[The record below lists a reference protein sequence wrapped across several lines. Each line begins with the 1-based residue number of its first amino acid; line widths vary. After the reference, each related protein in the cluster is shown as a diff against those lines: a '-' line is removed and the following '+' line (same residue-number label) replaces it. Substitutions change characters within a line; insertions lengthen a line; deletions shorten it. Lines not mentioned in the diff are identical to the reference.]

1 MTNTKLQ
8 HLEDLDFVWHRDDA
22 VWNQRFEELKKYFDE
37 NGNCN
42 VPRKTPKLG
51 SWVHMQRNKKHI
63 RAAHTEE
70 RKSKL
75 RKLGSFHY

>member
-8 HLEDLDFVWHRDDA
+8 HLEDLDLKWNPHDA
-22 VWNQRFEELKKYFDE
+22 TWNQRFAELEKYFDE

-42 VPRKTPKLG
+42 VSRKVPKLG
-51 SWVHMQRNKKHI
+51 KWVDNQRNNKNL

-70 RKSKL
+70 RKAKL
-75 RKLGSFHY
+75 RRLGSFHY

>member
-8 HLEDLDFVWHRDDA
+8 HLEDLDFEWNPNDA
-22 VWNQRFEELKKYFDE
+22 IWNQRFAELEKYFDE

-42 VPRKTPKLG
+42 VPRKIPKLG
-51 SWVHMQRNKKHI
+51 VWTHMQRNKKCV

-75 RKLGSFHY
+75 RKLGSFSY